1 MPPVYEKINEIV
13 TKKIHERNKFF
24 ILKSFLMNTLKMK
37 KIKMRNTQIIFCGAK
52 IFQEAAKKN
61 KNKYDSIYKYLK

>member
-1 MPPVYEKINEIV
+1 
-13 TKKIHERNKFF
+13 
-24 ILKSFLMNTLKMK
+24 MNTLKMK
-37 KIKMRNTQIIFCGAK
+37 KIKMRNTKIIFCGAK